1 MKVWESRII
10 IRLDNWLYLFK
21 LCFLLQHSFRLN
33 ELDFLHSALI
43 VCNKTKWIGGHVV
56 TKSGLIA
63 GRGPWKHQVHFV
75 STASFTIIK
84 RRIIFNFTE
93 ESNFTDKSVVC
104 VCVIWSG
111 LWLTSFIFSL
121 RKKLRHGTSF
131 YFCCELISVFFFLTE
146 TKYCNWIVFACYMLL
161 SSRGW
166 ETDVFWNV
174 SPDRTITAN

>member
-43 VCNKTKWIGGHVV
+43 VCNKTKWTGGHVV

-84 RRIIFNFTE
+84 HRIIFNFTE

-104 VCVIWSG
+104 VCHLVWFVINIIHLLSEEKAQAWDLILFL
-111 LWLTSFIFSL
+111 LWAHLF
-121 RKKLRHGTSF
+121 
-131 YFCCELISVFFFLTE
+131 FFFLTE
-146 TKYCNWIVFACYMLL
+146 TKYCDWIVFACYMLL